1 MTTQAI
7 ETAVHTGALPS
18 VNLLP
23 PEIAERR
30 KLRRLQFALGGVVVL
45 AVVAV
50 AGVYEM
56 GHSSVTSAQ
65 QQLSQAQ
72 AQASVLHSQLARLSN
87 VDQVNQ
93 QLDAT
98 KALYVAAMSPEIQW
112 SHYLNDLSLTIP
124 DNVWLTNISA
134 TESSST
140 TASTTNGGLPSGL
153 GTVTFSGVAFTH
165 DDVATLLEV
174 LAKEPGYQDPYF
186 SDSTETLDGPRTIV
200 KFTSSVVLAQQA
212 LSGRAAAQV
221 GN

>member
-7 ETAVHTGALPS
+7 ETAVHTGTLPQ

-30 KLRRLQFALGGVVVL
+30 KLRRLQYALGGLVAL
-45 AVVAV
+45 SVVAV
-50 AGVYEM
+50 GGVYEM
-56 GHSSVTSAQ
+56 GHSSVATAQ
-65 QQLSQAQ
+65 QQLTQAQ
-72 AQASVLHSQLARLSN
+72 DQTVLLQSQLAKLSN
-87 VDQVNQ
+87 VDAVNK

-98 KALYVAAMSPEIQW
+98 KALYVAAMSPEVQW

-124 DNVWLTNISA
+124 DNVWLTSIAANETNA
-134 TESSST
+134 P
-140 TASTTNGGLPSGL
+140 ASTAAGSVLPTGL

-165 DDVATLLEV
+165 DDVATWLET
-174 LAKEPGYQDPYF
+174 LAKEPGYLDPYF
-186 SDSTETLDGPRTIV
+186 SNSSETLLGPRTIV
-200 KFTSSVVLAQQA
+200 KFTSSVILGQQA